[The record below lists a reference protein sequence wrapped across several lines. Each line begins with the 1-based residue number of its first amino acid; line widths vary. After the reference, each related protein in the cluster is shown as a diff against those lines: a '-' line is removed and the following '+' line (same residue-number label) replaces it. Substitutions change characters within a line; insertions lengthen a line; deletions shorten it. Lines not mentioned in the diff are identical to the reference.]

1 MLFRVRR
8 TPSTVFTLI
17 VHLVR
22 RDLSTSYVAAA
33 AQLPPRIVVNEKDIE
48 EAFLKGSGPG
58 GQKIVRYI
66 SKLVSQGG
74 PIS

>member
-22 RDLSTSYVAAA
+22 RDFSTSRVAAP
-33 AQLPPRIVVNEKDIE
+33 AQLPPRIIVNEKDIE

-58 GQKIVRYI
+58 GQKIVSCV
-66 SKLVSQGG
+66 SKLVSYGG
-74 PIS
+74 LIN